1 MVHGD
6 LRNVNILLKNGDP
19 SQLRLVDFDWADKIG
34 EARYPK
40 FLNTDVDLGRPNDVE
55 AFEFIKP
62 EHDLHMIQN
71 L

>member
-6 LRNVNILLKNGDP
+6 LRDVNILLKNGDP

-40 FLNTDVDLGRPNDVE
+40 FLSTDVDLGRPNDVE

-62 EHDLHMIQN
+62 EYDLHMIQN